1 MPRWGHRRRD
11 LEDENA
17 RLRARITELEK
28 QLTVL
33 KAQQIIEAALG
44 IPSDVGLPPESSPV
58 PAPKRTKRHLG
69 VYDGANVVIFA
80 VLSGLAAAV
89 AAVRHNTAR
98 VALSSA
104 TATVVAAALVITFE
118 GGGHHGHESSIALQ
132 PRTTT
137 SPTTRQPA
145 PHGSTVGS
153 PSPVAAI
160 VAPTESPVFLRI
172 ATSPSK
178 DATAPT
184 ASSPAPSIADP
195 SPSPPPPT
203 QTTATVPPPVPP
215 SSDPPPSTSPPVDS
229 PPQQCLTLNR
239 LLAVC
244 LPQLL
249 MVQL

>member
-11 LEDENA
+11 LEHENA
-17 RLRARITELEK
+17 RLRARITDLEK

-33 KAQQIIEAALG
+33 KAQQIIEVALG
-44 IPSDVGLPPESSPV
+44 IPSDAAVPSEPSPV

-69 VYDGANVVIFA
+69 VYDGANAVILA
-80 VLSGLAAAV
+80 VLAGLAAAV

-104 TATVVAAALVITFE
+104 TATVVAAALVITFA
-118 GGGHHGHESSIALQ
+118 GGGHHGSASSIALQ

-145 PHGSTVGS
+145 THGPTVGS
-153 PSPVAAI
+153 PTPEAAI
-160 VAPTESPVFLRI
+160 VAPTENPVLLRVGASSPEG
-172 ATSPSK
+172 
-178 DATAPT
+178 ATAPNT
-184 ASSPAPSIADP
+184 SSPTPPITEP

-203 QTTATVPPPVPP
+203 QTPVTVPPPP
-215 SSDPPPSTSPPVDS
+215 SDPPPSTSPPVVN
-229 PPQQCLTLNR
+229 PPQQCVTLNP

-244 LPQLL
+244 VSQLL
-249 MVQL
+249 IVQL